1 MRFQSSSDTVV
12 WVGELLHPSWLG
24 CSSAASL
31 RTLTVGVAALLT
43 GWTLGFCACKV
54 PWGHTGWLEEGIAL
68 ASVRL
73 AHEKERCPQVKAR
86 RSVVLPR
93 GWMWQRSQDP
103 RVAFQSCVFRQLV
116 DLSSLSVALPVL
128 IKCGYRCPFSPF
140 SVHCCRVLFPAGDK
154 EWRQLW
160 GTPAS
165 PDCSSPPSAVPWM
178 LASGMSWPR
187 RSWMSTG

>member
-1 MRFQSSSDTVV
+1 MV

-54 PWGHTGWLEEGIAL
+54 PWGHTGWLEERIAL

-93 GWMWQRSQDP
+93 G
-103 RVAFQSCVFRQLV
+103 
-116 DLSSLSVALPVL
+116 
-128 IKCGYRCPFSPF
+128 
-140 SVHCCRVLFPAGDK
+140 
-154 EWRQLW
+154 
-160 GTPAS
+160 
-165 PDCSSPPSAVPWM
+165 
-178 LASGMSWPR
+178 
-187 RSWMSTG
+187 